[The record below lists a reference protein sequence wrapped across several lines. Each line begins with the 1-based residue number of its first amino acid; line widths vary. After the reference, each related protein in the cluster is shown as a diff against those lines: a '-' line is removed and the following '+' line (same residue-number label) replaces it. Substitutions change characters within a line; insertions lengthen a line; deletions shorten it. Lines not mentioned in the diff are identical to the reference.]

1 MSRSR
6 VEPTELTEA
15 LEELPPRSA
24 LGPRPQ
30 STRYRVRVARTD
42 AELAACLNLRS
53 EAFRDVSAR
62 LSALL
67 LKPEVED
74 QEPGGVVLL
83 AQDTSSGET
92 VGTIRAVTNWYR
104 PIEFERHL
112 ELPDRFSGACL
123 AQVSRL
129 CVSARQSSSAVTWLL
144 LKAVNRYCEALQ
156 VRFAV
161 VSGRRALA
169 RMYEGFGFSDVF
181 PGREFLLPSSGDL
194 RVRVMAFD
202 FADSPRVWR
211 ESNPRVYDFMVN
223 RLHREIEVFDS
234 VAGARARPRT
244 VSQWGS
250 TPASGIASPTHASES
265 A

>member
-6 VEPTELTEA
+6 IEPTELTEA
-15 LEELPPRSA
+15 LAELPPRRALSPGTQSA
-24 LGPRPQ
+24 RV
-30 STRYRVRVARTD
+30 RVRVARTD
-42 AELAACLNLRS
+42 EELAACLSLRS

-67 LKPEVED
+67 LNPEVED

-83 AQDTSSGET
+83 ARDTSTGET
-92 VGTIRAVTNWYR
+92 LGTIRVVTNWYR
-104 PIEFERHL
+104 PTEFERHL

-129 CVSARQSSSAVTWLL
+129 CVSASQPSSAITWLL

-156 VRFAV
+156 VRFAL

-169 RMYEGFGFSDVF
+169 RMYEGFGFVDVF

-223 RLHREIEVFDS
+223 RLHREIEIFDS
-234 VAGARARPRT
+234 VAGAKARPRT
-244 VSQWGS
+244 VLERTNASAPGKP
-250 TPASGIASPTHASES
+250 TPTRASES